1 MIRPSFPAAL
11 LVAAALTA
19 FGSVAWAAGK
29 IFPYPY
35 VQEDLPNGLRLI
47 TVPTGYPNIVALF
60 IVVSSG
66 SRNEVEPGKSGFAHL
81 FEHLMFRGTKEFP
94 SEKYQAEIKDAGAA
108 SNAFTTDDFTA
119 FHTTFSKEDLPRIL
133 SMEADRFQH
142 LEYSPEAF
150 KTETLAVLGEYN
162 KNSASPISK
171 LFETLRATAF
181 TTHTYRH
188 TTMGFLA
195 DIQAF
200 PQEYEY
206 SRQFFGRYYRPEYTT
221 IIVSGD
227 VDAKRVRSLVDERWG
242 AWKRGDYNPEIPAE
256 PAQTAPRTAHVD
268 WPSPTLPWVVVAYR
282 GPAFA
287 DTTEDTTALDAISR
301 LGFDE
306 SSALY
311 QRLVIQDQS
320 VDALRANPPENVD
333 PELFTVLARLKD
345 AANIPA
351 VQKQMIAAVE
361 GFATT
366 QVDAAKLNVLKEHIR
381 HEFALQ
387 LNNSESVAQTVGQF
401 VARRRTPESMNRY
414 YDEYA
419 KLTPADIQRVAKKYL
434 VEQGRTV
441 VTLTSA
447 GGTK

>member
-1 MIRPSFPAAL
+1 
-11 LVAAALTA
+11 
-19 FGSVAWAAGK
+19 
-29 IFPYPY
+29 
-35 VQEDLPNGLRLI
+35 
-47 TVPTGYPNIVALF
+47 
-60 IVVSSG
+60 
-66 SRNEVEPGKSGFAHL
+66 
-81 FEHLMFRGTKEFP
+81 MFRGTKEFP

-119 FHTTFSKEDLPRIL
+119 FHTTFSKEDLPRML

-142 LEYSPEAF
+142 LDYSPEAF

-171 LFETLRATAF
+171 LYETLRATAF

-381 HEFALQ
+381 YEFALQ

-401 VARRRTPESMNRY
+401 VALRRTPESMNRY

-447 GGTK
+447 GGTR

>member
-1 MIRPSFPAAL
+1 
-11 LVAAALTA
+11 
-19 FGSVAWAAGK
+19 
-29 IFPYPY
+29 
-35 VQEDLPNGLRLI
+35 
-47 TVPTGYPNIVALF
+47 
-60 IVVSSG
+60 
-66 SRNEVEPGKSGFAHL
+66 VEPGKSGFAHL

-142 LEYSPEAF
+142 LDYSPEAF

-171 LFETLRATAF
+171 LYETLRATAF

-381 HEFALQ
+381 YEFALQ

-401 VARRRTPESMNRY
+401 VALRRTPESMNRY

-447 GGTK
+447 GGTR